1 MPYNEIVSITNSVIN
16 GHVPIADGNG
26 SYEWGLMHALNPIHV
41 TVQISDWDENEATV
55 DAAVSPN
62 NSVLYAA
69 DPNSSMIVADCHVAI
84 ASCGNGTITFT
95 AEQTPT
101 SAITFSIIVI

>member
-1 MPYNEIVSITNSVIN
+1 MPYNEIVSITNSVTN

-41 TVQISDWDENEATV
+41 TIQISDWDENEATV

-69 DPNSSMIVADCHVAI
+69 DPNSSTMVADCHVAI
-84 ASCGNGTITFT
+84 SSCNSGSITFT
-95 AEQTPT
+95 ADATPT
-101 SAITFSIIVI
+101 SNLTFSIIVI